1 MSQNVKKK
9 TRCILIVDDEPD
21 IVHLVEEF
29 LKLENY
35 NTITCQNG
43 RDALDIIEK
52 SYEDIALIL
61 LDIMMPEM
69 SGYTVLEKI
78 KSNPKY
84 DHILVVLLTVK
95 NFNEDIIK
103 GKKLGADGYLVKA
116 ISGKELQ
123 NYVKKILGI

>member
-1 MSQNVKKK
+1 MENPKY
-9 TRCILIVDDEPD
+9 ILVVDDEPD

-35 NTITCQNG
+35 NTITCQSG

-52 SYEDIALIL
+52 SYEDIALVL

-84 DHILVVLLTVK
+84 KHILVVLLTVK
-95 NFNEDIIK
+95 NFNEDIIM
-103 GKKLGADGYLVKA
+103 GKKLGADGYLVKV
-116 ISGKELQ
+116 ISGKELL
-123 NYVKKILGI
+123 NNVKKILGI

>member
-1 MSQNVKKK
+1 MQGKKN
-9 TRCILIVDDEPD
+9 ILIVDDEPD

-52 SYEDIALIL
+52 SYEDIALVL

-84 DHILVVLLTVK
+84 NHILVVLLTVK

-103 GKKLGADGYLVKA
+103 GKKLGADGYLVKV
-116 ISGKELQ
+116 ISGKALL

>member
-1 MSQNVKKK
+1 MQGKKN
-9 TRCILIVDDEPD
+9 ILIVDDEPD

-52 SYEDIALIL
+52 SYEDIALVL

-69 SGYTVLEKI
+69 SGYTVLKQI

-84 DHILVVLLTVK
+84 KHILVVLLTVK

-103 GKKLGADGYLVKA
+103 GKRLGADGYLVKV
-116 ISGKELQ
+116 ISGKELL
-123 NYVKKILGI
+123 NYVKEILGI